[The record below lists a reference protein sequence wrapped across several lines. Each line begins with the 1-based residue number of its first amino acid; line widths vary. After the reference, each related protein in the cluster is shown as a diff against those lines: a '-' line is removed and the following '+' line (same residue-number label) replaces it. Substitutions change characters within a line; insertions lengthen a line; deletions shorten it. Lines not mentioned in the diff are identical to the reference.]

1 MAEATETFARAGRI
15 GTNVAMDVADMPGSA
30 YIADEIAD
38 VSPSMDEMDDVP
50 GPVQLAAARGSLE
63 QTLHTSRDIDLGE
76 PIKIAGNKARS
87 SEAVYRIYAGDDSS
101 FSLASSF
108 DPNSA
113 EQSPCDGQWLSPV
126 SRYDARDS
134 RQNPDRKISERART
148 REKREKKRDRAKTG
162 WAGPHPRGQ
171 SHEERGRRVNLEGM
185 PRQKGKARRSAPTPD
200 TSAFRSVVGRRD
212 GNAAVLA

>member
-76 PIKIAGNKARS
+76 PIKIARNKARS
-87 SEAVYRIYAGDDSS
+87 SEAVFVRKTCIGHGLRDQIDKK
-101 FSLASSF
+101 LAM
-108 DPNSA
+108 
-113 EQSPCDGQWLSPV
+113 G
-126 SRYDARDS
+126 Y
-134 RQNPDRKISERART
+134 
-148 REKREKKRDRAKTG
+148 
-162 WAGPHPRGQ
+162 
-171 SHEERGRRVNLEGM
+171 NLI
-185 PRQKGKARRSAPTPD
+185 
-200 TSAFRSVVGRRD
+200 
-212 GNAAVLA
+212 